1 MEPNDWAPAPAP
13 PPPLAGEVHL
23 WAATLPLP
31 PAELA
36 ECDRLLA
43 ADERARAALPRLA
56 EERARFVSVRGLL
69 RALLAGYLGRAA
81 AEICFDYGPHGK
93 PSLAGGGGTGIRFN
107 VSHAGEVALL
117 AFAAGREV
125 GVDVERV
132 REVPRAE
139 RIASR
144 VFAPDAARA
153 WAALPDER
161 RGEAFMREWTRLEAL
176 SKLTGEGVW
185 RTVIAGEHHRAS
197 ACSFALRPL
206 PGYVGTL
213 AVEGEG
219 ARVRAW
225 RYQEGSLSSSA
236 SSSSGGSGG
245 EK

>member
-1 MEPNDWAPAPAP
+1 MSDFDLVP
-13 PPPLAGEVHL
+13 GEVHL
-23 WAATLPLP
+23 WVATLPFAA
-31 PAELA
+31 AELT
-36 ECDRLLA
+36 ECERLLA
-43 ADERARAALPRLA
+43 ADERERAALARLE
-56 EERARFVSVRGLL
+56 EERARFVAVRGLL
-69 RALLAGYLGRAA
+69 RRLLARYVGEP
-81 AEICFDYGPHGK
+81 AEALSFAYGAHGK
-93 PSLAGGGGTGIRFN
+93 PSLAGARASAVRFN
-107 VSHAGEVALL
+107 VSHAGDVALL

-132 REVPRAE
+132 RDVPRAD

-144 VFAPDAARA
+144 IFEPEAAEA
-153 WAALPDER
+153 WRALPDGER
-161 RGEAFMREWTRLEAL
+161 REAFMREWTRLEAL

-185 RTVIAGEHHRAS
+185 RTVIRGEQRRGS
-197 ACSFALRPL
+197 ARSFELRPL

-225 RYQEGSLSSSA
+225 RYQAGLLSSST